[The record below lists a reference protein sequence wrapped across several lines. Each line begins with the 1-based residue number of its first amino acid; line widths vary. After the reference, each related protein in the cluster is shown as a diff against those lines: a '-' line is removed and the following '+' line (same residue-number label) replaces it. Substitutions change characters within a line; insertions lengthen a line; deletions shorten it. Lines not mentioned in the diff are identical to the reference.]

1 MEKVYMT
8 QNGYDKLKK
17 ELDDMKNVK
26 RAEIEAAIGTAR
38 AFGDL
43 KENAEYHAAREAQ
56 GLLEAK
62 IRNVEDKLARTEIVD
77 SSNISEDV
85 VCFGAKIEVEDL
97 DTGDIENYE
106 LVGAGEDDPL
116 NDKIL
121 VTSPFAKAFLD
132 HKVNDEVEV
141 QAPKSIL
148 RFKILKIDYQS

>member
-1 MEKVYMT
+1 MDKVYMSKD
-8 QNGYDKLKK
+8 GYQRLTK

-26 RAEIEAAIGTAR
+26 RAEIQEAIATAR

-62 IRNVEDKLARTEIVD
+62 IRQLDDKLARTEIVD
-77 SSNISEDV
+77 SSNIPTDAIH
-85 VCFGAKIEVEDL
+85 FGAKVEVEDL

-106 LVGAGEDDPL
+106 LVGAGDDDPM

-121 VTSPFAKAFLD
+121 VSSPFAQALLE
-132 HKVNDEVEV
+132 HKVGDEVEV
-141 QAPKSIL
+141 NAPAGVL
-148 RFKILKIDYQS
+148 RFKILKIEY